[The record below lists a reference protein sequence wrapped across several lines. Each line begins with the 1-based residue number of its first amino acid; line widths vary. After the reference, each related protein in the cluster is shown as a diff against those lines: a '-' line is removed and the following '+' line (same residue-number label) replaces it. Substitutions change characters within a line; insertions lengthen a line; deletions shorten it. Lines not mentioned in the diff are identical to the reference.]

1 MTKLFPITIAVLLL
15 NLSIH
20 HFKTQSL
27 TSSQDISSLKS
38 FISSISP
45 SSILSWSCLASW
57 KFSAADPC
65 LLPSHRTHPRPGRL
79 LRETH
84 SANLPA
90 HFLTVLDLFGDI
102 PFSISSLSNLQ
113 SLNLQLN
120 SFTGSI
126 GFLTSL
132 KRVESVDLSMN
143 RLIGGLPKGMNS
155 MTNLRQ
161 LDLSFN
167 WFTESLPKL
176 PPNLLELVVMANSL
190 SGLLMK
196 H

>member
-1 MTKLFPITIAVLLL
+1 MPPGTSLPPTPASSRVTQLTLDPVGYSGKLTPLISQLT
-15 NLSIH
+15 
-20 HFKTQSL
+20 SL
-27 TSSQDISSLKS
+27 TI
-38 FISSISP
+38 
-45 SSILSWSCLASW
+45 
-57 KFSAADPC
+57 
-65 LLPSHRTHPRPGRL
+65 
-79 LRETH
+79 
-84 SANLPA
+84 
-90 HFLTVLDLFGDI
+90 LDLSGDI

-113 SLNLQLN
+113 SLNLQSN

-126 GFLTSL
+126 GFLTSV

-167 WFTESLPKL
+167 WFTESLPKF
-176 PPNLLELVVMANSL
+176 PPNLLELAMMANSL
-190 SGLLMK
+190 SGPLMK